1 MSINIVE
8 LCQNLETLG
17 QIGFVEH
24 RGTSR
29 VAYSDDFLSGQ
40 LYVKKLMEDAGL
52 KTYIDPVGN
61 LIGFREGLDHD
72 APKVVVGS
80 HIDSVPNGGIYDGCL
95 GVLGAIECIREMNR
109 CNFKNIHPIEV
120 VAFIEEEGNA
130 VGGTFGSK
138 CFTGMPIL
146 LEELEKAKCFGISSS
161 DILAAKR
168 NKNDYCAYVELHIE
182 QGGILENEAKD
193 IGIVEGIVGIA
204 RFHAEIFGDANH
216 AGTTPMVL
224 RNDAMQKSAV
234 ALGDLYQRVSL
245 RDDGMVCTIGIFD
258 IENPAVNVIPAKTNF
273 CIEARHSSS
282 LTMHQVLNN
291 WIQDY
296 SSFGLN
302 CTLFSDQKETLMNSC
317 ILNVIENAC
326 QAENF
331 SYKRMFS
338 GAGHDAMNLANFT
351 PSAMIFVPS
360 VSGISHSIKEFSS
373 AASIQKGTQILYD
386 VLCALSL
393 DE

>member
-1 MSINIVE
+1 MTLLNNLTTTKDKLYTTDVNEAAKYVCSPALRDEADLEAMWQGLNNGTLSAIV
-8 LCQNLETLG
+8 
-17 QIGFVEH
+17 
-24 RGTSR
+24 
-29 VAYSDDFLSGQ
+29 
-40 LYVKKLMEDAGL
+40 
-52 KTYIDPVGN
+52 
-61 LIGFREGLDHD
+61 
-72 APKVVVGS
+72 S

-146 LEELEKAKCFGISSS
+146 PEELEKAKCFNISSS

-182 QGGILENEAKD
+182 QGGILENETKD

-204 RFHAEIFGDANH
+204 RFHAEICGDANH

-234 ALGDLYQRVSL
+234 ALSDLYQRVSL
-245 RDDGMVCTIGIFD
+245 RDDG
-258 IENPAVNVIPAKTNF
+258 
-273 CIEARHSSS
+273 
-282 LTMHQVLNN
+282 
-291 WIQDY
+291 
-296 SSFGLN
+296 
-302 CTLFSDQKETLMNSC
+302 
-317 ILNVIENAC
+317 
-326 QAENF
+326 
-331 SYKRMFS
+331 
-338 GAGHDAMNLANFT
+338 
-351 PSAMIFVPS
+351 
-360 VSGISHSIKEFSS
+360 
-373 AASIQKGTQILYD
+373 SIQKGTQILYD
-386 VLCALSL
+386 VLCTLSL